1 MTSSQ
6 RGYQHSTLLIGL
18 GAVILIGALGAWWYR
33 SQPKAP
39 ANPLEVQETDWQRG
53 AIAPTVTMIEFS
65 DFQCPACKAYH
76 SLVKQLLD
84 TFPTQLELVYRQ
96 YPLTQSH
103 PNAFA
108 AAMAAEAAGVQG
120 KFFPMHDLLFEHQED
135 WSPLP
140 NPSAKFEEYA
150 TQLGLDMNQ
159 FKKDSRSNASKATIK
174 LQKATGDA
182 LRIRGTP
189 TFFVNGNTFDNPTSF
204 EEFKKI
210 IDQAIAITPA
220 TESDT
225 HTGEYHAH
233 ANFAVILNGTALDFT
248 KDEYQ
253 SIEGK
258 ELNPNVHLHNKRGG
272 VVHLHKQNSTWQE
285 LFQSLGMDV
294 TKDCFTQSNT
304 LKYCAKGEEKLSVIL
319 NGTELTEWENL
330 PINDVDRLL
339 ITFGNHTP
347 VQLQEEFKKV
357 TDDACMFSEKCPERG
372 TIDEKEPCV
381 GGLGTKCD

>member
-1 MTSSQ
+1 MNKNSI
-6 RGYQHSTLLIGL
+6 LIL
-18 GAVILIGALGAWWYR
+18 GAGIVIIGALGTWWYR
-33 SQPKAP
+33 SQPAAP
-39 ANPLEVQETDWQRG
+39 ANPLEVQDTDWQRG

-76 SLVKQLLD
+76 PIVKQLLD
-84 TFPTQLELVYRQ
+84 SYPTQLQLVYRQ

-108 AAMAAEAAGVQG
+108 AAMAAEAAGAQN
-120 KFFPMHDLLFEHQED
+120 KFYPMHDLLFEYQEE

-140 NPSAKFEEYA
+140 NPTVKFEEYA
-150 TQLGLDMNQ
+150 TQLGLDMDQ
-159 FKKDSRSNASKATIK
+159 FKKDSRSSAGKAK
-174 LQKATGDA
+174 VKRQKATGDA

-189 TFFVNGNTFDNPTSF
+189 TFFVNGNTFDNPTSI

-220 TESDT
+220 TEGDT
-225 HTGEYHAH
+225 HTDAYHGH
-233 ANFAVILNGTALDFT
+233 ANFAVMLNGTAFDFT
-248 KDEYQ
+248 KDAYQ

-272 VVHLHKQNSTWQE
+272 VVHTHKENSTWQE
-285 LFQSLGMDV
+285 FFKSLGMDL
-294 TKDCFTQSNT
+294 TKNCFVESKTI
-304 LKYCAKGEEKLSVIL
+304 KYCTAGDQKLSVVL
-319 NGTELTEWENL
+319 NGTQLTEWDNL

-339 ITFGNHTP
+339 VSYGKYTSAE
-347 VQLQEEFKKV
+347 LQEEFKKV
-357 TDDACMFSEKCPERG
+357 TDDACMFSEKCPDRG
-372 TIDEKEPCV
+372 KIDEKEPCV